1 MEHQFNV
8 QGMTCGHCE
17 KAVRQA
23 LLATDP
29 DAHVQIDRSTG
40 DVRVQ
45 STATRDALAGAIR
58 AEGYTVA

>member
-23 LLATDP
+23 LLAVDP
-29 DAHVQIDRSTG
+29 EASVHIDRTNG
-40 DVRVQ
+40 DVQVQ
-45 STATRDALAGAIR
+45 STATHDALAKAIQE
-58 AEGYTVA
+58 EGYAVT